1 MMIVWARIGYGVLLL
16 ALPNQVLRWVSP
28 RVSARERIAT
38 RILGVRLL
46 AQAAATDIRPTA
58 VTVALGAE
66 VDLVHAISMLAWAV
80 IDRESRRLTLLSA
93 ALAALFAAAGARQAR
108 RTPPPS
114 HARRDESLGAVFR
127 LRHRMAVP
135 IVRHTLPSAVR
146 ARLNLQEL
154 R

>member
-1 MMIVWARIGYGVLLL
+1 MIGWARIGYGVLLL
-16 ALPNQVLRWVSP
+16 ALPDHVLRLVSP

-38 RILGVRLL
+38 RILGGRLL

-66 VDLVHAISMLAWAV
+66 VDLVHAISMLVWAV
-80 IDRESRRLTLLSA
+80 VDRESRRLTLLSA
-93 ALAALFAAAGARQAR
+93 TLAALFAAVGAAQAR

-114 HARRDESLGAVFR
+114 HARRADALETLVR
-127 LRHRMAVP
+127 LRHRVAAAV
-135 IVRHTLPSAVR
+135 VRRTMPSPVR